1 MTAGRAIAGALLV
14 AACSSTPTPNDGG
27 TDAGPDAGAIGIANA
42 HSSSMAITSDGSK
55 LFVVNPDADSISI
68 VDVNARTASE
78 VLLASAHPV
87 VDGNGAYTPTIMSRD
102 IALSSDGKTLFV
114 TGERSGKL
122 YAVDVASASTK
133 NSVAVGSE
141 PVGLVLSADGSA
153 AFVGCTQ
160 DNTVVRVDTNAM
172 SVSATAKV
180 ASEPWALA
188 WSGDG
193 GTIFA
198 THFMTAQVTA
208 IDPASMTAKAPF
220 TIPDVA
226 PRGDKRLAHGQPRGL
241 YDIVNRPSTSE
252 LWTALSLLGT
262 DTAQPDLD
270 FESTTFATL
279 AITDLSGA
287 FQRVLTIDAQDVSG
301 VDGAFADIVSG
312 VHAIAFTHDGAFV
325 LMVDTNSEDVL
336 VVDANKRVEA
346 SLVRPLPGHQ
356 PEGIVLSPDETH
368 AYVQERNTNDVVVL
382 DLVRAGATL
391 TVTAESNVISTL
403 ASDPMPTT
411 MRLGQHL
418 FYSANSDEYPITKNH
433 WVACATCHMEGR
445 SDAVT
450 WRFAQGPRDTPT
462 NAGGVLGTG
471 LLFRTADR
479 VQVEDYWRTVNIE
492 QGGNFDDTQPP
503 IQTLMSAI
511 ATYVNFGIPAPI
523 APTTDAQLVAKGQP
537 IFQQKCASCHS
548 GPRFTDSTTSVDLS
562 TPVLHDV
569 GTCVTNGPY
578 NDVAHVDIDNDARAA
593 CMFDTPSLTG
603 VASSPPYFHDGSALT
618 LADAASRMLLGTG
631 QGTLSQEDMDA
642 LVEYLKSL

>member
-1 MTAGRAIAGALLV
+1 MRSGRAITGVVFVL
-14 AACSSTPTPNDGG
+14 ACSSSPPQSDAGA
-27 TDAGPDAGAIGIANA
+27 DAGPDAGGTGIANA
-42 HSSSMAITSDGSK
+42 HTSSMAISADGSK
-55 LFVVNPDADSISI
+55 VFVVNPDEDSISI
-68 VDVNARTASE
+68 VDVNGKTATE

-87 VDGNGAYTPTIMSRD
+87 VDGSGAYTPAVMPRA
-102 IALSSDGKTLFV
+102 IALSPDGATLYV

-122 YAVDVASASTK
+122 HVVDVASASAK
-133 NSVAVGSE
+133 GSVALCSE
-141 PVGLVLSADGSA
+141 PIGLVLSANGAS
-153 AFVGCTQ
+153 AFVSCSQ
-160 DNTVVRVDTNAM
+160 DDSVVRVDTGAM
-172 SVSATAKV
+172 SVAATAKV
-180 ASEPWALA
+180 ASEPWALS

-193 GTIFA
+193 STLYT
-198 THFMTAQVTA
+198 THFMTAQLTA
-208 IDPASMTAKAPF
+208 INPVSMTASAPV

-241 YDIVNRPSTSE
+241 YDLVNRPGTSE
-252 LWTALSLLGT
+252 LWTTLSLLGT
-262 DTAQPDLD
+262 DSAQPDLD

-279 AITDLSGA
+279 AITDMSGK
-287 FQRVLTIDAQDVSG
+287 FQRVLTIDAADIAG
-301 VDGAFADIVSG
+301 INGAFADIVSG
-312 VHAIAFTHDGAFV
+312 PHAVAFTKDGAFAF
-325 LMVDTNSEDVL
+325 MVDTNSEDIL
-336 VVDANKRVEA
+336 VVDAQKHVES

-382 DLVRAGATL
+382 DIARASGVV
-391 TVTAESNVISTL
+391 TVSVEPTVIPTIT
-403 ASDPMPTT
+403 SDPMPTT
-411 MRLGQHL
+411 MRFGQHL

-492 QGGNFDDTQPP
+492 QGGNFDDSQPQ

-523 APTTDAQLVAKGQP
+523 PPVTNAQLVASGQA

-548 GPRFTDSTTSVDLS
+548 GPRFTDSSTSMDLAN
-562 TPVLHDV
+562 PVLHDV

-578 NDVAHVDIDNDARAA
+578 NDVAHPDIDNDPRDA
-593 CMFDTPSLTG
+593 CKFDTPSLTG
-603 VASSPPYFHDGSALT
+603 VASTPPYFHDGSALT
-618 LADAASRMLLGTG
+618 LADAATRMLLGTG

-642 LVEYLKSL
+642 LVEYLRSL